1 MENLKKR
8 TNMEKVIAFNPIE
21 KKKELD
27 NSHDAVVRRL
37 KPDDFS
43 ENFKE
48 KNEELKNK
56 IMEVMN
62 H

>member
-1 MENLKKR
+1 MD
-8 TNMEKVIAFNPIE
+8 KVITFNPLE

-43 ENFKE
+43 EMFKE

-62 H
+62 HLK